1 MIAPRTG
8 NGQAISEIEEPIAV
22 RSFPVGRGSTIT
34 TVGTSA
40 CTRLCWRRVLVQII
54 LLWIVILVIVI
65 IVLLVLFV
73 FLVFLVLFI
82 VLLIVVKFALLRRMF
97 ARFPA
102 IDLRRMR
109 LRLLCGR
116 SRAAR
121 CADDGTVLVE
131 FDGTGKRTGT
141 RWGRVCAAGGDIALL
156 DVRVLF

>member
-40 CTRLCWRRVLVQII
+40 CTGLGWRDLVRII
-54 LLWIVILVIVI
+54 LLGIVILVIVI

-82 VLLIVVKFALLRRMF
+82 VLLIVVKFALLRGMF

-121 CADDGTVLVE
+121 CADDGSVLVE

>member
-40 CTRLCWRRVLVQII
+40 CTGLGWGDLVRII
-54 LLWIVILVIVI
+54 LLGIVILVIVI